1 MNIYSPERKA
11 AVIARMLPP
20 HNLSINQLSR
30 EEGIPSNTLYGWR
43 SQAGISGRSTETV
56 GCAPQEWSQE
66 ARFAVLVETATLS
79 AHAVA
84 EYCRRKG
91 LYPEQIQQWKDQ
103 FMKPDLREEK
113 AIIRK
118 QKKEIQQLN
127 RELARKDKALAE
139 AAALLILE
147 KKLKAFVRR
156 GKRGRMTRTTS
167 RLQLM
172 DMVQEAVKAGARL
185 SEACRCVG
193 LSERTLQRWNLS
205 EDDSR
210 ATTARPVPANKL
222 SEEEERQILAVCHEP
237 RFASLPPAQIVPQL
251 ADENRYIASEST
263 FYRVLR
269 RAGETTHRGRQRAP
283 QRRPLS
289 TWKATAPNQ
298 VWSWDITWLK
308 SLTAGHWFYLY
319 LIEDVFSRKIVGYEV
334 YAAESGDYAAEL
346 LKRTVLSERCW
357 QQPLVL
363 HADNGAPMKSQVLQ
377 VKLAELKI
385 TPSHSRPRVSND
397 NAHVESLFRTLKYV
411 PAWPESGF
419 ATLEDARSWVEG
431 FVGWYNEEHR
441 HSGISYVTPGQRH
454 RGEDSQLLE
463 KRKMLYEKAKRINPQ
478 RWSGQTRNW
487 SRHDEVW
494 LNPER
499 ETLAA

>member
-1 MNIYSPERKA
+1 
-11 AVIARMLPP
+11 
-20 HNLSINQLSR
+20 
-30 EEGIPSNTLYGWR
+30 
-43 SQAGISGRSTETV
+43 
-56 GCAPQEWSQE
+56 
-66 ARFAVLVETATLS
+66 
-79 AHAVA
+79 
-84 EYCRRKG
+84 
-91 LYPEQIQQWKDQ
+91 
-103 FMKPDLREEK
+103 
-113 AIIRK
+113 
-118 QKKEIQQLN
+118 
-127 RELARKDKALAE
+127 
-139 AAALLILE
+139 
-147 KKLKAFVRR
+147 
-156 GKRGRMTRTTS
+156 MTRTTD

-172 DMVQEAVKAGARL
+172 SMVQETVKAGVRL
-185 SEACRCVG
+185 SEACRYVG
-193 LSERTLQRWNLS
+193 LSERTLQRWS
-205 EDDSR
+205 QQPDDRR
-210 ATTARPVPANKL
+210 ATTPRPVPSNKL

-283 QRRPLS
+283 QSRPLS

-308 SLTAGHWFYLY
+308 SLTTGHWFYLY

-411 PAWPESGF
+411 PAWPEAGF
-419 ATLEDARSWVEG
+419 PTLEDARAWVEG
-431 FVGWYNEEHR
+431 FVGWYNEQHR

-454 RGEDSQLLE
+454 RGEDRLLLE
-463 KRKMLYEKAKRINPQ
+463 KRKTLYEKAKRMNPQ

-487 SRHDEVW
+487 NRHDEVW